1 MAGMKG
7 LDRTIIYWGVAF
19 SIVIPLL
26 WPIGFSTEVTSQ
38 VRDIHRFIEQM
49 PESSAVLM
57 SFDYEPATIAELD
70 PMAAAFLKHLFQ
82 RRARVMGMTL
92 LPGGVGLA
100 ENLLRQEAAIAGM
113 EYGRNWLFLGYIPDG
128 TAAMLRMGE
137 DVAMVFPT
145 DQYGTALD
153 SFPMMRGVKS
163 YRNMGLVIC
172 LSSTAM
178 PQLWA
183 QYAHDRYGAAVAVGA
198 TAVEAVRLYPYHDS
212 GQLVGFLGGLKGA
225 AEYETLIQTPGD
237 GIRGMDAQTISHL
250 FIVMMVVLG
259 NIGYAATKWR
269 GRAGASTGRNHAPVA

>member
-1 MAGMKG
+1 MKG